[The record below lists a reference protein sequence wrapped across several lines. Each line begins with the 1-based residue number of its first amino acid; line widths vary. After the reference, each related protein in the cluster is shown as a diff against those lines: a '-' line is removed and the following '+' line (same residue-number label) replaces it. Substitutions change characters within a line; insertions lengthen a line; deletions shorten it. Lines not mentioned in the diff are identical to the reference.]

1 MLYTPSRENQFD
13 LSIAMREISKR
24 AKELFGWKPR
34 HLEFMEEPFF
44 RQQELQEP
52 SDSQHDLL
60 NAIEKYIKPND
71 TVLSPP
77 AHLGLFRNC
86 GCTVV
91 VYDISPLQLSSVD
104 QGTPTY
110 WCDVFNNS
118 ALVTLLEQ
126 VKPTVLNLSNIPEWA
141 SDGTPQLEELVEVI
155 NQIKKLD
162 RVFVSTVIKTGGHIQ
177 KLAELFIE
185 KGWVSEI
192 FQEDVDNPENI
203 VVISRKVGQGI
214 N

>member
-13 LSIAMREISKR
+13 LTIAMREISKR
-24 AKELFGWKPR
+24 AKELFGWRPR
-34 HLEFMEEPFF
+34 RLEFMEEPFF
-44 RQQELQEP
+44 RQRELQEA

-60 NAIEKYIKPND
+60 KAIEKYIKPD
-71 TVLSPP
+71 DVVLSPP
-77 AHLGLFRNC
+77 AHLNLFRNS
-86 GCTVV
+86 GPTVV
-91 VYDISPLQLSSVD
+91 AYDISPLQLLSVD
-104 QGTPTY
+104 QGIPTY
-110 WCDVFNNS
+110 WCDVFNGS
-118 ALVTLLEQ
+118 ALATLLKQ
-126 VKPTVLNLSNIPEWA
+126 VEPTVLNLSNIPEWA
-141 SDGTPQLEELVEVI
+141 SEGTPQLEELVEVI
-155 NQIKKLD
+155 SQIKKLD

-177 KLAELFIE
+177 KLAELFKE